1 VVEGAEPAPAED
13 TAAEAPA
20 PRLNIIQRMAA
31 IRDECDAI
39 GKQDIRME
47 KDGKSWTIKG
57 HTVEAVL
64 SEIRPLF
71 TKHGV
76 GITPNLVERSFR
88 GNACDVIVDW
98 RFDALDDRTDTET
111 VRWGGTGTDNGDKA
125 FSKAGTNCVKEML
138 KKVFLVT
145 DRDDAKEEEEKVEH
159 KTDAEVSRA
168 RVDELKEDRRL
179 AIEQWA
185 KAFKSALEN
194 AKSEKV
200 VGRLQADNAEQLNSS
215 DLADVTRKFFFDLIQ
230 ARKKTLADIAAEQ
243 TKSEPQ

>member
-1 VVEGAEPAPAED
+1 MVSPTTDQRERVAVAEGAEPAPAEQ
-13 TAAEAPA
+13 AAEA
-20 PRLNIIQRMAA
+20 PRLNIIQRMAK

-47 KDGKSWTIKG
+47 KDGKAWTIKG

-76 GITPNLVERSFR
+76 GITPNLIERSFR

-98 RFDALDDRTDTET
+98 RFDALDDLRDRET

-145 DRDDAKEEEEKVEH
+145 DRDDAKEEEDKVEH
-159 KTDAEVSRA
+159 KTDSEVSR
-168 RVDELKEDRRL
+168 EQTEHLKRQRAS
-179 AIEQWA
+179 AIQQWA
-185 KAFKSALEN
+185 KVFKTALESAQSGKEIDQLKREN
-194 AKSEKV
+194 
-200 VGRLQADNAEQLNSS
+200 REQLDSE
-215 DLADVTRKFFFDLIQ
+215 DLPEITRTFFNDLIIERRAQ
-230 ARKKTLADIAAEQ
+230 FA
-243 TKSEPQ
+243 

>member
-1 VVEGAEPAPAED
+1 MAEGDGPAAADVSPAE
-13 TAAEAPA
+13 A
-20 PRLNIIQRMAA
+20 PRLNVIQRMAA

-71 TKHGV
+71 SKHGV
-76 GITPNLVERSFR
+76 GITPNLIERSFR

-98 RFDALDDRTDTET
+98 RFNALDDTSDVDT

-125 FSKAGTNCVKEML
+125 FSKAGTNCLKEML
-138 KKVFLVT
+138 KKVFLVS

-159 KTDAEVSRA
+159 APEGVSGAVVKAKETAARA
-168 RVDELKEDRRL
+168 LQ
-179 AIEQWA
+179 QWA
-185 KAFKSALEN
+185 ATFKAALESASSIKEIDRLRVEN
-194 AKSEKV
+194 AD
-200 VGRLQADNAEQLNSS
+200 Q
-215 DLADVTRKFFFDLIQ
+215 LADENVPPVTRQFFFDLIQ
-230 ARKKTLADIAAEQ
+230 KRKAELP
-243 TKSEPQ
+243 K

>member
-1 VVEGAEPAPAED
+1 MAEPQTNTVERVGVVAGDEPPAANED
-13 TAAEAPA
+13 TAQA
-20 PRLNIIQRMAA
+20 RLNVIQRMAA

-76 GITPNLVERSFR
+76 GITPNLVERAFR

-98 RFDALDDRTDTET
+98 RFNALDDTSDVDT

-125 FSKAGTNCVKEML
+125 FSKAGTNALKEML
-138 KKVFLVT
+138 KKVFLVS

-159 KTDAEVSRA
+159 APEGVSGAVVKAKETAARA
-168 RVDELKEDRRL
+168 LQ
-179 AIEQWA
+179 QWA
-185 KAFKSALEN
+185 ATFKAALESAST
-194 AKSEKV
+194 AKEID
-200 VGRLQADNAEQLNSS
+200 RLRVENAEQL
-215 DLADVTRKFFFDLIQ
+215 ADENVPPVTRQFFFDLIQ
-230 ARKKTLADIAAEQ
+230 KRKGELK
-243 TKSEPQ
+243 